1 MQAIQAVIDTN
12 GGPDVIDFREV
23 ELGNPGP
30 GEVLLRHEAV
40 GVNFIDT
47 YHRSGLYPVPLPSG
61 LGLEAAGVIE
71 DVGEGVDRFRPG
83 DRVATFKSG
92 LGAYS
97 SARIVNA
104 DWLVSLP
111 KEVDFDQAASL
122 MLKGCTAEALIER
135 CARVQA
141 GDVVL
146 VHAGAGA
153 TGQIMIRWLAHIG
166 ARVVA
171 TASTDEKRQIALSA
185 GASAVC
191 GYDQD
196 DVMEA
201 VLAESDG
208 RGADVVLDGVG
219 AATWPC
225 SLQAAKCRGLIVS
238 FGNAS
243 GPVTGVKLGEL
254 SSHGSLMV
262 TRPTMMDYYAVREEF
277 DAGTR
282 RLTDMIAN
290 GVLRADI
297 GQRLPLREA
306 AQAHRKLEARETSGA
321 TILVP

>member
-1 MQAIQAVIDTN
+1 M
-12 GGPDVIDFREV
+12 F
-23 ELGNPGP
+23 PGHNATRAP
-30 GEVLLRHEAV
+30 
-40 GVNFIDT
+40 
-47 YHRSGLYPVPLPSG
+47 
-61 LGLEAAGVIE
+61 AAQLWKP

-111 KEVDFDQAASL
+111 QEVDFDQAASL

-135 CARVQA
+135 CAKVQA

-208 RGADVVLDGVG
+208 RGADLHRAENPANVVRWRKRGYQG
-219 AATWPC
+219 TTGRGR
-225 SLQAAKCRGLIVS
+225 QAAARNDRG
-238 FGNAS
+238 
-243 GPVTGVKLGEL
+243 GEICQ
-254 SSHGSLMV
+254 
-262 TRPTMMDYYAVREEF
+262 AV
-277 DAGTR
+277 
-282 RLTDMIAN
+282 L
-290 GVLRADI
+290 
-297 GQRLPLREA
+297 
-306 AQAHRKLEARETSGA
+306 
-321 TILVP
+321 